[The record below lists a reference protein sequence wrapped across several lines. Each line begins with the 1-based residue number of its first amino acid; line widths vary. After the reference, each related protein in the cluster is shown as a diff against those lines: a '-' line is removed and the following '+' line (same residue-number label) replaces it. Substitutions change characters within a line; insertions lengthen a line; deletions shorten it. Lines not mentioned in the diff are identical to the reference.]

1 MAANLTAAE
10 VDRMSLEQ
18 LARGL
23 AVQLEPHKVAKVAL
37 MMLTLVRDAT
47 AELSKVDPQ
56 MAKVHD
62 ICARALAAA
71 DGVAGPRLFVPG
83 NGAA

>member
-47 AELSKVDPQ
+47 AEHPQ